1 MLSFGKR
8 RWRLQIVWSE
18 MTCSLLIENKA
29 KSTRIP
35 RRLTC

>member
-18 MTCSLLIENKA
+18 MTCSLLIETEAKA
-29 KSTRIP
+29 DGI
-35 RRLTC
+35 LLG

>member
-18 MTCSLLIENKA
+18 MTCSLVIEASQKA
-29 KSTRIP
+29 DGI
-35 RRLTC
+35 LLG